1 MKTERIHWVDSLR
14 GLAILLMIVF
24 HFAFNLDY
32 LEIRLIDLYSGIW
45 LFIGNFVRFSF
56 LSLVG
61 VSLYLSYKK
70 RKPYKTY
77 LNHQLRR
84 AIKLFLI
91 AMGVTLITWLLFPV
105 DYIRF
110 GVLHLISVAILIG
123 ALLIRHP
130 IIVLISILPIL
141 ILGGAFCSF
150 RLETSLFLPLGIM
163 PYNFNTM
170 DYFPI
175 FPWLAVVFFGIVIAY
190 VLDKLSLLIN
200 PKKLPRLQILEKIG
214 QKSLIIYLAHQPILF
229 GGLWLF
235 TKL

>member
-24 HFAFNLDY
+24 HFAFDLDY
-32 LEIRLIDLYSGIW
+32 LEIYMMDLYGGIW
-45 LFIGNFVRFSF
+45 LLIGNFVRFSF

-70 RKPYKTY
+70 RMPYKAY
-77 LNHQLRR
+77 LNHQFWR

-91 AMGVTLITWLLFPV
+91 ALGVTLITFLIFPE

-130 IIVLISILPIL
+130 IVVFVSIFPIL
-141 ILGGAFCSF
+141 LLGGALGGM
-150 RLETSLFLPLGIM
+150 RLQTSLFLPLGIA
-163 PYNFNTM
+163 PYGFSTI

-175 FPWLAVVFFGIVIAY
+175 FPWLAIVFFGIVIAY

-200 PKKLPRLQILEKIG
+200 PKKFPRIRILEKMG
-214 QKSLIIYLAHQPILF
+214 QRSLIIYLAHQPILF